1 MKTLPTSMLVALLIL
16 LTQLTFA
23 QAQPDRRADV
33 EVLMIGTSHEYNMT
47 TNEKFS
53 EVINKAVAFR
63 PDAVFG
69 ETLTAEDYD
78 AIPDYWNKAR
88 MEKRFAYL
96 KSIPFA
102 GPKDPDKFIR
112 QTIKL
117 LRTKPNYHQ
126 ERMKLAR
133 ALYLKHDYGN
143 ARYQLYRLD
152 KARPAF
158 GAEEIAAYQAILGV
172 PDSLYKTRNNEYH
185 NMAFPLVQQVGL
197 DEILSM
203 DSQRHDMKWSAAWE
217 RADSL
222 VKQWE
227 KGVEKDS
234 TSAAA
239 RQYAGLTKRTADLQ
253 KAVNA
258 AEKAGNDTEFFNSPD
273 GDEYLNIVNFYGAR
287 RMFGAEGFPDKAVDA
302 MLAEWQNR
310 NDDMVRNTVA
320 RARQIGA
327 KRVVVFVGANHRKI
341 MVDGLRATPGVTVR
355 SLND

>member
-1 MKTLPTSMLVALLIL
+1 MLAAALCLF
-16 LTQLTFA
+16 TQLTFA
-23 QAQPDRRADV
+23 QAQPNRQPAL

-53 EVINKAVAFR
+53 AVIEKAVAFR

-102 GPKDPDKFIR
+102 DPKNPDTFIR
-112 QTIKL
+112 QTTKL

-126 ERMKLAR
+126 DRMKLAR

-172 PDSLYKTRNNEYH
+172 PDSLYKSRNNEYH
-185 NMAFPLVQQVGL
+185 NMAFPLVDKLGL

-203 DSQRHDMKWSAAWE
+203 DSQRHDMKWNAAWE

-227 KGVEKDS
+227 ARLEKDS

-239 RQYAGLTKRTADLQ
+239 RQYAALNKRTADLQ
-253 KAVNA
+253 KAINT
-258 AEKAGNDTEFFNSPD
+258 AEKAGNATAFFNAPD

-287 RMFGAEGFPDKAVDA
+287 RLFGAAGFPEKAIDA

-310 NDDMVRNTVA
+310 NTDMVQNTVD
-320 RARQIGA
+320 RARKAGA

-341 MVDGLRATPGVTVR
+341 MVDGLRAMSGVTVK